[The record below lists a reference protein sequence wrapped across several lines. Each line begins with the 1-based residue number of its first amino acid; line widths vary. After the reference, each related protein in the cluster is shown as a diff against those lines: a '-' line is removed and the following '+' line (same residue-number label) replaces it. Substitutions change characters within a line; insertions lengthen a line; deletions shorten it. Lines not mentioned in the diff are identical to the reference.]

1 MFYWLRSLPLFFLLL
16 LIAACSTLNPATHEG
31 SLIVATTA
39 EERKAAAER
48 VTQLFDDYYQL
59 RLEHSPTLRSRLG
72 YRGQFEWDDVSEEAQ
87 AQRITEFQQLRNLLL
102 GINEQALT
110 FEQRTQYSIL
120 LSHIEHD
127 LLLAKFDQH
136 AYGISQLHGWH
147 ISVID
152 TLINHHPVR
161 DIQDVHDYIARLR
174 AIPTLFTQWQTHLVN
189 AQQAGF
195 TPPAFVFPAA
205 LSSIDAILTGEPFDG
220 SDASPLWDDIQSKI
234 HQLNLYSN
242 SANLLLNQAR
252 RALQQQVKPAYQ
264 QLRSTLVTLSE
275 NAPSEQRMSDLEN
288 GHEYYSLLLNG
299 YTSTA
304 WDANTIHEIG
314 LTEVHRIQREIRQL
328 MPRLGYPGNSNTD
341 ALNEL
346 FAWQEAQADR
356 FPETH
361 DGELAFL
368 GYQRLLV
375 GNMAERL
382 PYFFTT
388 LPQTPI
394 AVKAVEPYRR
404 DSSPIAFYQRPSL
417 DGNRPGMYYVN
428 PKRMNDLPR
437 YRLAALAYHEAVPGH
452 HLQIAMAQEN
462 TALPEFR
469 HLLYYPAF
477 AEGWALYAEHLAIA
491 MGGYDSDES
500 LYGKLVLELWRATRL
515 VIDTG
520 LHSKS
525 WRTEDAIAY
534 RTQNTPFS
542 VEDSQAAIQRYLVLP
557 GQATSYK
564 IGELRI
570 QAIRNQVKAKLG
582 RQYDDA
588 KFHSTLLQQGAM
600 PLDTLQS
607 VMLHWADQQ
616 RQQYPS
622 Q

>member
-1 MFYWLRSLPLFFLLL
+1 MFYWLRGLPLFFLLL
-16 LIAACSTLNPATHEG
+16 ITACSTM
-31 SLIVATTA
+31 STTKKNTDVMIPVTS
-39 EERKAAAER
+39 EERKIAAEH

-59 RLEHSPTLRSRLG
+59 RLEHSPILRSRLG
-72 YRGQFEWDDVSEEAQ
+72 YRGQFEWDDVSEEAR
-87 AQRITEFQQLRNLLL
+87 AERITELQQLRNQLLS
-102 GINEQALT
+102 INEHALS
-110 FEQRTQYSIL
+110 FELRTQYTIL
-120 LSHIEHD
+120 LSSIEHD

-136 AYGISQLHGWH
+136 AYSISQLYGWH
-147 ISVID
+147 ITVID
-152 TLINHHPVR
+152 TLLNHHPVNT
-161 DIQDVHDYIARLR
+161 IQDIHDYIARLR
-174 AIPTLFTQWQTHLVN
+174 SIPVLFEQWQSNLISAH
-189 AQQAGF
+189 QAGF
-195 TPPAFVFPAA
+195 TPPAFVFPAV
-205 LSSIDAILTGEPFDG
+205 LSSIDAIITGEPFDDT
-220 SDASPLWDDIQSKI
+220 DASPLWDDIQSKI
-234 HQLNLYSN
+234 HRLNLYSN
-242 SANLLLNQAR
+242 STNLLLNQAR

-264 QLRSTLVTLSE
+264 QLRRTLETLNES
-275 NAPSEQRMSDLEN
+275 APVEQRMSDLDN
-288 GHEYYSLLLNG
+288 GDEYYSLLLNG
-299 YTSTA
+299 YTSTS

-314 LTEVHRIQREIRQL
+314 LTEVLRIQHEIRQL

-361 DGELAFL
+361 EGELAFI

-375 GNMAERL
+375 SNMAERL
-382 PYFFTT
+382 PYFFTA

-404 DSSPIAFYQRPSL
+404 DNSPIAFYQRPSL

-437 YRLAALAYHEAVPGH
+437 YRLPALAYHEAVPGH

-462 TALPEFR
+462 TELPEFR

-477 AEGWALYAEHLAIA
+477 TEGWALYAEHLAIA

-500 LYGKLVLELWRATRL
+500 LYGKLVFELWRATRL

-525 WRTEDAIAY
+525 WSVEDAIAY

-564 IGELRI
+564 VGELRI

-607 VMLHWADQQ
+607 VMLYWADQQ
-616 RQQYPS
+616 LRQHTAH
-622 Q
+622 